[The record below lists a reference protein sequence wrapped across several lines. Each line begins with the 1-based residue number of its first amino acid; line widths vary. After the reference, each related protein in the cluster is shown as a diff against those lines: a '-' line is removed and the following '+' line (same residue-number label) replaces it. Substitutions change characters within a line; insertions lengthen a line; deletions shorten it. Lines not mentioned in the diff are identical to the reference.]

1 MYDFLKKTNEIADQ
15 GNEIDINVDVS
26 NDTIL
31 NQPITCEEIKKAVKS
46 LKKIIKLLVEIK
58 LSISK

>member
-1 MYDFLKKTNEIADQ
+1 MYDFLKKTNKIADQ

-46 LKKIIKLLVEIK
+46 
-58 LSISK
+58 

>member
-15 GNEIDINVDVS
+15 GNEIGINVDVS

-46 LKKIIKLLVEIK
+46 
-58 LSISK
+58 